1 MGGFV
6 FVQLAK
12 VDVVLAGILSNS
24 FQNLLAKV
32 LPCNSVMG
40 PFLYNIDIVDLYN
53 VLINSEKMLR
63 MHAQI
68 AFLLTE
74 ESN

>member
-1 MGGFV
+1 
-6 FVQLAK
+6 
-12 VDVVLAGILSNS
+12 
-24 FQNLLAKV
+24 
-32 LPCNSVMG
+32 MG